1 MLKNDQTLCLLFHF
15 HLPIFFF
22 FVCVFV
28 CVFLQGNEE
37 EFLIGQKREIQPI
50 NGWRRIK
57 NHSTLVESTKQNA
70 QAKESLSQSVS
81 NLCGSHRLAPP
92 TKILMFAGLGRPFG
106 TKIGELMNRVVP
118 GNTKNR
124 RRGTEKETTTTT
136 TQKS

>member
-15 HLPIFFF
+15 HLPILC
-22 FVCVFV
+22 VCVS
-28 CVFLQGNEE
+28 FLQGNEE
-37 EFLIGQKREIQPI
+37 EFLIGQKRGPLRPI
-50 NGWRRIK
+50 KGWRRIK

-70 QAKESLSQSVS
+70 QAEESLSQSVS
-81 NLCGSHRLAPP
+81 NLSGSYRLAPP

-124 RRGTEKETTTTT
+124 RRGTDKETTTTT